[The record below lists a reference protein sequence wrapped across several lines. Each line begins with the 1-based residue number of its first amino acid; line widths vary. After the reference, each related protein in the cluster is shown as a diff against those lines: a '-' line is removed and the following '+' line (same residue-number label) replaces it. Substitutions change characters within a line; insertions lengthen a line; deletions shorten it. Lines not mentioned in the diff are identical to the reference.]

1 MCLSFYKTP
10 AFSTHRG
17 EKIRELIETLEH
29 RKLEAIQ
36 FTFKQVCKNFT
47 EVFKKLVPTGRGSL
61 IMRVKTD
68 DGQEPTTDVSLT
80 FIPKG

>member
-1 MCLSFYKTP
+1 MSFCVCN
-10 AFSTHRG
+10 RG

-36 FTFKQVCKNFT
+36 FTFKQVSKNFT

-61 IMRVKTD
+61 IMRVASD
-68 DGQEPTTDVSLT
+68 DSQEISAEVCSSSAHLL
-80 FIPKG
+80 